1 MINDTIV
8 ALATPNMK
16 SAISLIRVSG
26 PESIAIVNEMFSR
39 DLSKVDANTIN
50 YGYIMEDSQKV
61 DEVLVSVFKAPHSFT
76 AEDVVEINTHGGIVV
91 TRKIL
96 NLLLSKDARLAQP
109 GEFTKRAYLN
119 GRIDMLEAEAINDLI
134 EANNDRA
141 ADIAVAGLS
150 KETTGLIQSLQQE
163 LLDIIAHIKVSI
175 DYPEYDDVPELKNE
189 EAKKH
194 VIEFKTKIDNILAN
208 SKTSKI
214 IKNGVNVAIVGQPNS
229 GKSSLLNTFLEEDK
243 AIVTDIAG
251 TTRDVVEAQYMLNGI
266 NINFLDT
273 AGIRSTDDQ
282 IESLGIKKSY
292 DVMAKADLILLV
304 VDGTKTELDDLEK
317 DILKKYDNVLLVIN
331 KVDLK
336 VQLPQEGI
344 KISALNNKITTLKNA
359 MVEKLDLDIDIDNEA
374 LFLSNTRHLALL
386 NKTDASIQ
394 QALSSLEMNMTSD
407 LVVTDLEEA
416 YDYLN
421 EILGK
426 QYEKPLLD
434 EMFSKFC
441 LGK

>member
-16 SAISLIRVSG
+16 SALSLIRVSG
-26 PESIAIVNEMFSR
+26 PDSIAIVNEIFSR
-39 DLSKVDANTIN
+39 DLTKAGANTIN
-50 YGYIMEDSQKV
+50 YGYIIEDNQKV

-96 NLLLSKDARLAQP
+96 NLLLSKDTRLADP

-119 GRIDMLEAEAINDLI
+119 GRIDLLEAEAINDLI
-134 EANNDRA
+134 DANNDRA

-189 EAKKH
+189 EAMKY
-194 VIEFKTKIDNILAN
+194 VTAFKSKIDNILVN

-229 GKSSLLNTFLEEDK
+229 GKSSLLNAFLEEDK
-243 AIVTDIAG
+243 AIVTDVAG
-251 TTRDVVEAQYMLNGI
+251 TTRDVVEAQYLLNGI

-273 AGIRSTDDQ
+273 AGIRTTDNQ

-292 DVMAKADLILLV
+292 DVMNKADLILLV
-304 VDGTKTELDDLEK
+304 VDGTKTKLDELEK
-317 DILKKYDNVLLVIN
+317 KILSEYDNVLLVIN
-331 KVDLK
+331 KEDLK
-336 VQLPQEGI
+336 VQLPDDGI
-344 KISALNNKITTLKNA
+344 KISALNNDISSLKNA
-359 MVEKLDLDIDIDNEA
+359 MVKTLDLDIEMDNEA

-386 NKTDASIQ
+386 NKTNTAIQ

-426 QYEKPLLD
+426 QYEKSLLD

>member
-16 SAISLIRVSG
+16 SALSLIRVSG
-26 PESIAIVNEMFSR
+26 PESIAVVNEIFSR
-39 DLSKVDANTIN
+39 DLSKMAANTIN
-50 YGYIMEDSQKV
+50 YGYIIENNQKI

-96 NLLLSKDARLAQP
+96 NLLLSKDTRLAQP
-109 GEFTKRAYLN
+109 GEFSKRAYLN
-119 GRIDMLEAEAINDLI
+119 GRIDLLEAEAINDLI

-150 KETTGLIQSLQQE
+150 KETTSLIQNLQQE
-163 LLDIIAHIKVSI
+163 LLDIIARIKVSI

-194 VIEFKTKIDNILAN
+194 VTEFKSKIDNILAN
-208 SKTSKI
+208 SRTSKI

-229 GKSSLLNTFLEEDK
+229 GKSSLLNAFLEEDK

-251 TTRDVVEAQYMLNGI
+251 TTRDVVEAQYILNGI

-273 AGIRSTDDQ
+273 AGIRTTDDK

-292 DVMAKADLILLV
+292 DVMSKADLILLV
-304 VDGTKTELDDLEK
+304 VDGTKTELDNLEK
-317 DILKKYDNVLLVIN
+317 NILKEYDNVLLVIN
-331 KVDLK
+331 KEDLRLK
-336 VQLPQEGI
+336 LPEEGI
-344 KISALNNKITTLKNA
+344 LISALNNEIASLKKA
-359 MVEKLDLDIDIDNEA
+359 MIEKLDLDIEVGNEA

-386 NKTDASIQ
+386 HKTKSAIQ
-394 QALSSLEMNMTSD
+394 QALSSLDMNMTSD

-416 YDYLN
+416 YEYLQ

-426 QYEKPLLD
+426 QYEKSLLD